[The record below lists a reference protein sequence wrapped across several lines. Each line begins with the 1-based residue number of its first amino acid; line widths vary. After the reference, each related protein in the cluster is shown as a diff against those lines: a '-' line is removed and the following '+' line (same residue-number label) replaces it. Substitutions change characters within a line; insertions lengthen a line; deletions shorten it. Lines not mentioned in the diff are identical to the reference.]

1 MLFKGNIPEIFENL
15 ILTKDGKEKI
25 IRWRNSILKQNDK
38 IVSTISFGIDITE
51 ELNLLTNLVDSQWN
65 YQILVKNLPGII
77 YRCKYDENLTFQFI
91 SEKCEQ
97 I

>member
-25 IRWRNSILKQNDK
+25 TRWRNFTLKQSDK
-38 IVSTISFGIDITE
+38 IVGTIYFGIDITE

-65 YQILVKNLPGII
+65 YQILVKNLPCII
-77 YRCKYDENLTFQFI
+77 LYMLI
-91 SEKCEQ
+91 L
-97 I
+97 